1 MQDRNFIQI
10 ENQELREEYFENL
23 KKIFYVFEL
32 SSVLSYYLSEYKTSI
47 DAEDYAK
54 QEKIKN
60 TIMTILKPSGINEI
74 EDEATKDPSF
84 SYKIL
89 SLLLNN
95 VLFNYTNFL
104 IKNAKSDEIKNG
116 SADEE
121 ILELLLSENSEGE
134 DPNKV
139 FDLVYNKKVS
149 KGKLKA

>member
-10 ENQELREEYFENL
+10 EDNELRTEYFENL

-32 SSVLSYYLSEYKTSI
+32 SSILSYYFSQYKNSI
-47 DAEDYAK
+47 DANDIIE

-60 TIMTILKPSGINEI
+60 TILTILKPSGITEI
-74 EDEATKDPSF
+74 EEEATTDPSF

-95 VLFNYTNFL
+95 VLFNYTNFIL
-104 IKNAKSDEIKNG
+104 QNAKDDSIKSG
-116 SADEE
+116 SLDDE
-121 ILELLLSENSEGE
+121 ILELLLSEDSEGE

-139 FDLVYNKKVS
+139 FDLVYNKKVN